1 MWKRDKDAKQ
11 NYVSLANEMMKLKK
25 IYTWY
30 LMCKLDK
37 DAKQNYV
44 SLANKMMKLKK
55 IYP

>member
-11 NYVSLANEMMKLKK
+11 NYVSLANKMMKLKK